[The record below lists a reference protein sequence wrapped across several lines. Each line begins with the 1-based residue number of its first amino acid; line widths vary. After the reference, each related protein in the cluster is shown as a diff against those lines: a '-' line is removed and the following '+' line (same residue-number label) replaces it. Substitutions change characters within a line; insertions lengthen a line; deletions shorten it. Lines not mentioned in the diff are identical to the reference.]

1 LLSAFYL
8 FLFVNT
14 ISLFNGC
21 AFIFLI
27 HKTINGV
34 ITIVDPN
41 QANKLNLIVLF
52 TTAKA
57 VNDLIIAPVIF
68 AMCCFNQNNLE
79 IFFSTMR
86 L

>member
-1 LLSAFYL
+1 
-8 FLFVNT
+8 
-14 ISLFNGC
+14 
-21 AFIFLI
+21 
-27 HKTINGV
+27 
-34 ITIVDPN
+34 VDPN
-41 QANKLNLIVLF
+41 QANKLNLIALF

-79 IFFSTMR
+79 MFFSTMR